1 MSERPDDPGRRRLP
15 RLTGDAP
22 TEPLQ
27 ISDLLRHTPFR
38 GTRAHQEPTEDAAVG
53 EALNLCAR
61 VGELMLRCGAGAPH
75 VESSVVALATAA
87 GLRTFELDI
96 TLQSLHLQAVGPS
109 GRTYSVLRV
118 VRSTRHDHA
127 RLTAVH
133 GLVGAVVAGE
143 LSVPEATEELRR
155 IKGHPRTWPAWVISV
170 AHALLAAAVAVM
182 IGASAAGA
190 VTTVVVVFIVT
201 AINRVLAR
209 RSLPEFYAN
218 AINATCATLL
228 AGAAYA
234 MGASGWVPLG
244 ESDFAFI
251 VAGGIVAMLPGR
263 TMASAVE
270 DVLFGYPLTG
280 AGRLLSVTLSLTGLV
295 IGVAAGLSTL
305 LRITEG
311 LGASFVS
318 PAVLELQ
325 VTAAPWLAVVI
336 GAFVVG
342 LAGTITVQSRRKLL
356 LPAAVLCA
364 VGAGALALLTRVL
377 DVGVISATGLAAI
390 LVGFVGRVVALR
402 MDSPAMTLVVPA
414 SLGLLPGLTIFRAL
428 YEMTASGGD
437 AGLLSLQS
445 GITTMLGAGATLLAI
460 ATGTVFG
467 EILASP
473 LDRRPAQIRS
483 R

>member
-1 MSERPDDPGRRRLP
+1 
-15 RLTGDAP
+15 
-22 TEPLQ
+22 
-27 ISDLLRHTPFR
+27 
-38 GTRAHQEPTEDAAVG
+38 
-53 EALNLCAR
+53 
-61 VGELMLRCGAGAPH
+61 
-75 VESSVVALATAA
+75 
-87 GLRTFELDI
+87 
-96 TLQSLHLQAVGPS
+96 
-109 GRTYSVLRV
+109 
-118 VRSTRHDHA
+118 
-127 RLTAVH
+127 
-133 GLVGAVVAGE
+133 
-143 LSVPEATEELRR
+143 
-155 IKGHPRTWPAWVISV
+155 
-170 AHALLAAAVAVM
+170 
-182 IGASAAGA
+182 
-190 VTTVVVVFIVT
+190 
-201 AINRVLAR
+201 
-209 RSLPEFYAN
+209 
-218 AINATCATLL
+218 
-228 AGAAYA
+228 
-234 MGASGWVPLG
+234 
-244 ESDFAFI
+244 
-251 VAGGIVAMLPGR
+251 
-263 TMASAVE
+263 MASAVE

-305 LRITEG
+305 LRITQS
-311 LGASFVS
+311 LGSAFVS

-336 GAFVVG
+336 GAFIVG

-414 SLGLLPGLTIFRAL
+414 SFGLLPGLTIFRAL